1 MPAQVPS
8 AEALFRNVDT
18 DHSGKISKQEFA
30 EQMGGDWNTEAEEL
44 WSRMD
49 LDEDGEVELQEMQ
62 YAMTV

>member
-1 MPAQVPS
+1 MPPQVPS

-30 EQMGGDWNTEAEEL
+30 EQMGGDWNAEAEEL

-49 LDEDGEVELQEMQ
+49 LDEDGEVELREMQ